1 LASLTDRLFS
11 EVDRQLAEVR
21 AFADGVATRAGL
33 LVSASALTAGLLG
46 SQLATIKDEWP
57 AIAALVALG
66 GATLF
71 GIFVF
76 APGLTAGPAAAALG
90 NWAGR
95 TASAGAAATNE
106 LYSAKLIAL
115 EANRRRLTIMRVLFY
130 LQSMA
135 VVISV
140 IFALLA
146 AGMGEEVPR

>member
-1 LASLTDRLFS
+1 VPEASLASLTDRLFS

-21 AFADGVATRAGL
+21 DFADGVATRAGL

-90 NWAGR
+90 NWARR
-95 TASAGAAATNE
+95 TASAGGGDERAVLGQADRARGKSP
-106 LYSAKLIAL
+106 SAHHHA
-115 EANRRRLTIMRVLFY
+115 RT
-130 LQSMA
+130 
-135 VVISV
+135 
-140 IFALLA
+140 LLPAEHGGRHLGDLRA
-146 AGMGEEVPR
+146 AGGGHG